1 MHRFFLDLTNLAR
14 VLQVSLGVCFLSCR
28 RCAPRAQSALPGP
41 CLTSL
46 TIIFFFAAKA
56 HMQIATRTTM
66 RTQITTTA
74 TSTGESIVT
83 WPDSTRVQKVVP
95 LSQRQESSSAGGG
108 RAGER
113 GESARAGG
121 FRRLVEGGAHRW

>member
-1 MHRFFLDLTNLAR
+1 M
-14 VLQVSLGVCFLSCR
+14 
-28 RCAPRAQSALPGP
+28 
-41 CLTSL
+41 TSL

-95 LSQRQESSSAGGG
+95 LSQVQESSSAGEGGG
-108 RAGER
+108 RVRGGER
-113 GESARAGG
+113 ARG
-121 FRRLVEGGAHRW
+121 FQRLVEGGAHRW